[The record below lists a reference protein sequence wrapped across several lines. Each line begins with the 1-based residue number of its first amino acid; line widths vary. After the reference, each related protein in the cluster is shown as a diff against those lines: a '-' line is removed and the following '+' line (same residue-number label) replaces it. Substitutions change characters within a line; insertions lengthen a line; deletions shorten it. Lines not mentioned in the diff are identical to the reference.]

1 MRNRSGPQEQVVAH
15 VVPPPAVHAVDT
27 VNCGSLPTNPINTM
41 TSFIYRLRL
50 RSRLSKFLTS
60 TLLTLFLF
68 IYPFHADSTQSCN
81 YQTIT
86 KVIDGDT
93 FELPDGA
100 KVRLIGVDTPETVD
114 PREDVQ
120 WFGREAAKKLKE
132 WISGKRACLKRDRDR
147 TQDIDK
153 YGRLLRYVWLEPTHT
168 EKDSFFVNAEL
179 IKQGYAFTFTVYPFQ
194 YLEDFKK
201 YEREARENDRGLWNK
216 KKQEIWEKEVERNKS
231 LAITCGKD
239 KTICPENA
247 LKYIGKHMIVRFF
260 VRKSYDS
267 SKAIFLNSKND
278 YSDYDNFT
286 AVIFAENKNKF
297 PGEPA
302 DYYWGKTIDVK
313 GEIKE
318 YKGRAEIILENPSQI
333 RVLR

>member
-1 MRNRSGPQEQVVAH
+1 MQLTLRQN
-15 VVPPPAVHAVDT
+15 
-27 VNCGSLPTNPINTM
+27 
-41 TSFIYRLRL
+41 RLRL
-50 RSRLSKFLTS
+50 KLRFSNALPLIFFLTLTS
-60 TLLTLFLF
+60 TSLCVESSLGSPALKN
-68 IYPFHADSTQSCN
+68 SGCN
-81 YQTIT
+81 YHIVSG
-86 KVIDGDT
+86 VIDGDT
-93 FELPDGA
+93 FELPDGV

-132 WISGKRACLKRDRDR
+132 WISGKRICLKRDRDK

-153 YGRLLRYVWLEPTHT
+153 YGRLLRYVWKER
-168 EKDSFFVNAEL
+168 FFVNAEL
-179 IKQGYAFTFTVYPFQ
+179 IKQGYAFAFTVYPFQ
-194 YLEDFKK
+194 YLEDFRK
-201 YEREARENDRGLWNK
+201 YEKEAREKNIGLWNK

-231 LAITCGKD
+231 LAITCGRD

-260 VRKSYDS
+260 VKKSYDS
-267 SKAIFLNSKND
+267 NKAIFLNSKND
-278 YSDYDNFT
+278 YNDYDNFT
-286 AVIFAENKNKF
+286 AVIFAGDKNKF

-302 DYYWGKTIDVK
+302 DYYWGKTIDVR